1 MRRMYRAYVLGIGA
15 ALALSAPNGLA
26 QGPAG
31 NPGRPGGG
39 PAGGVAADRV
49 QGQIGQRVQG
59 QMQQR
64 VQAQGQAQAQAR
76 VQQQVQNRI
85 HAEGKRAAELA
96 QQLSQNS
103 ARRPIP
109 ADAARATDNRGGMRA
124 GIQSNGRADL
134 QNSVALEASNGNAR
148 AGLEI
153 AANASGMNGLSDA
166 DLAIYDNIFGKFNP
180 MRGQAGSSRPETVAP
195 GIQIAAQKRRAEIAQ
210 LRDQAIATG
219 QTDLLARADEMEA
232 RLDAFVAAQQ
242 QIQRGQAGQPESPRT
257 ASRVDM
263 DKPISTLQ
271 N

>member
-1 MRRMYRAYVLGIGA
+1 MRRMNRANVLWIGA
-15 ALALSAPNGLA
+15 ALALSAPVSLA

-31 NPGRPGGG
+31 NAGRPNGG
-39 PAGGVAADRV
+39 PTGGIAAD
-49 QGQIGQRVQG
+49 RVQG

-109 ADAARATDNRGGMRA
+109 ADSARVRDNRGGVQA
-124 GIQSNGRADL
+124 GMQANGRPDL

-148 AGLEI
+148 AGLEM
-153 AANASGMNGLSDA
+153 AANASGMSGVSQA

-180 MRGQAGSSRPETVAP
+180 MRGQGGASRPETVAP

-242 QIQRGQAGQPESPRT
+242 QIQRGQAAQPESPRT
-257 ASRVDM
+257 ASRVDRET
-263 DKPISTLQ
+263 PVSPFQ